1 MSEAE
6 YFSHFISNGN
16 GKLLEIPQ
24 RRGRQDGVFIDLVV
38 IHTARRFLA
47 ESFRMPLSFRC
58 RIYVCFKQKIGG
70 NIRVWHH
77 EQMQIEGQ

>member
-24 RRGRQDGVFIDLVV
+24 RRGRQDGVFIDW
-38 IHTARRFLA
+38 
-47 ESFRMPLSFRC
+47 LSFTL
-58 RIYVCFKQKIGG
+58 
-70 NIRVWHH
+70 H
-77 EQMQIEGQ
+77 EDSLYDALYQRGALLFLTFPFDSQVKGAFLCQ